1 MNEALFS
8 VFKVITQVSGVQ
20 LYFWSIIYICDGNVS
35 LIRVKFW
42 VILFI
47 VFAMVLII
55 DSVITN
61 KKIKSNERN
70 V

>member
-1 MNEALFS
+1 MNETLFS
-8 VFKVITQVSGVQ
+8 VFKLITQLSGSQ
-20 LYFWSIIYICDGNVS
+20 IYFWSIIYMCDRNVS

>member
-1 MNEALFS
+1 MNEVLFS
-8 VFKVITQVSGVQ
+8 VFKLITQLSGSQ
-20 LYFWSIIYICDGNVS
+20 LYFWSIIYMCDRNVS

-42 VILFI
+42 AILFI

-55 DSVITN
+55 NSVITN

>member
-1 MNEALFS
+1 MNETLFS
-8 VFKVITQVSGVQ
+8 VFKLITQLSGSQ
-20 LYFWSIIYICDGNVS
+20 IYFWSIIYMCDRNVS

-55 DSVITN
+55 TFN
-61 KKIKSNERN
+61 N
-70 V
+70 